1 MLKIQ
6 SRSTTGRSNAIRA
19 AVAAPVLLLALAGCG
34 GSSDATVTPA
44 AGATGAPAAG
54 GQGGG
59 GGFGGADMTAIQ
71 DCLKAAGITVPT
83 PNGSAR
89 PSGGARP
96 SGNGTPPTDGV
107 RPSGA
112 PGGGNGGGGGG
123 MFQSAE
129 AQAALKACGIT
140 MPTGRG
146 ARPSASAAS

>member
-6 SRSTTGRSNAIRA
+6 SRSTAVRTAI
-19 AVAAPVLLLALAGCG
+19 AAPVLLLALVGCG
-34 GSSDATVTPA
+34 GSSGGSATPA
-44 AGATGAPAAG
+44 AAATGSPGANGG

-59 GGFGGADMTAIQ
+59 GFGGVDMTAIQ
-71 DCLKAAGITVPT
+71 ACLKAAGIDVPT

-89 PSGGARP
+89 PSGAPRP
-96 SGNGTPPTDGV
+96 SGTFNGTPPADGV
-107 RPSGA
+107 RPSGGA
-112 PGGGNGGGGGG
+112 GGGGG

-146 ARPSASAAS
+146 ARPSATATT